1 MQVILKETI
10 ESLGTVGSEVK
21 VADGYARNYLLP
33 QGKALPANE
42 HNRKIME
49 QQKSKI
55 ALMLAKEKAG
65 AEETAKRISGA
76 VVQIRAKVSEENRLY
91 GSVGVRDIAEAL
103 KEIGIDVE
111 KKMILLAEPIKTV
124 GSYTVPIRVYK
135 EVEPEI
141 TVEVLAE

>member
-55 ALMLAKEKAG
+55 ALMLAKEKAT
-65 AEETAKRISGA
+65 AEEAAKRISGV

-91 GSVGVRDIAEAL
+91 GSVGVREIAEAL
-103 KEIGIDVE
+103 KEIGIEVE
-111 KKMILLAEPIKTV
+111 RKMILLAEPIKTT
-124 GSYTVPIRVYK
+124 GSFTVPIRVYK